1 MFGVSGQLNRATGAE
16 ATEGEVVFDE
26 ARDPSDTGIGPD
38 TPQGGEEDEP
48 LHGQGGE
55 GRAKEE
61 ATPPIADDAEPG
73 QTQHKEPSDDVG
85 GQRGGEARPGA

>member
-1 MFGVSGQLNRATGAE
+1 M
-16 ATEGEVVFDE
+16 FDE

-73 QTQHKEPSDDVG
+73 QTQHKAPSDDVG